1 MNNQEEKLKEE
12 NHGQDI
18 LVAKEMTLR
27 RGDSLPMG
35 LTSSGLFFGDSRT
48 QFSMKKVSSNS
59 S

>member
-1 MNNQEEKLKEE
+1 MNNQDEKPKEE

-35 LTSSGLFFGDSRT
+35 LKSSGLFFGDTRI

-59 S
+59 L